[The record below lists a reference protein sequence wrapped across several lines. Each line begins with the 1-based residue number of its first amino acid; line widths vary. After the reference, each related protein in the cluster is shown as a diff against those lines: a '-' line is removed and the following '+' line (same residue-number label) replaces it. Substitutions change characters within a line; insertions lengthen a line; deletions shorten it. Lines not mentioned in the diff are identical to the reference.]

1 MVEVSFK
8 KSNGRLLYTALF
20 VYGRTLRVCQRQG
33 VRIQIHFKFKS
44 VQAEE
49 SLCLGTLFA
58 VSQSHTCFTSEEEI
72 PLRPG
77 LVCSVTVAWEEANT
91 WRSPVH
97 HDTAKRAI
105 VGQVTNP
112 RYHVL
117 GEEVH
122 EIIL

>member
-1 MVEVSFK
+1 MADCCTLPCLFME
-8 KSNGRLLYTALF
+8 GRSACVRGKGSEYRFTSSSSPS
-20 VYGRTLRVCQRQG
+20 RQG
-33 VRIQIHFKFKS
+33 KVCALVLCSLS
-44 VQAEE
+44 VQ
-49 SLCLGTLFA
+49 SR
-58 VSQSHTCFTSEEEI
+58 TCFTFEEEI

-97 HDTAKRAI
+97 HDTAKCAI